1 MDKREAIMQA
11 ALDLFAE
18 RGFYGTP
25 VPLIAEK
32 ANVGAGTI
40 YRYFNDKEHLV
51 NELYRHWKA
60 ELSRAIERDL
70 SLDMPLRA
78 MFGKIGRRWIDFAM
92 NNRSAYTFLV
102 AHHHAPYLDEE
113 TVKMT
118 EAMHLKY
125 REIFEL
131 GRKEQIFKDVQPEVI
146 LAVVSGIID
155 QIMKEYWS
163 GRFDLTDE
171 LIGMIEEICW
181 QAVRR

>member
-11 ALDLFAE
+11 AVDLFAE

-25 VPLIAEK
+25 VPLIAAK

-40 YRYFNDKEHLV
+40 YRYFKDKDHLV

-60 ELSRAIERDL
+60 ELFKAIERDL
-70 SLDMPLRA
+70 TTDMPLRA
-78 MFGKIGRRWIDFAM
+78 LFGEIGRRWIGFAM

-102 AHHHAPYLDEE
+102 SHHHAPYLDEE

-118 EAMHLKY
+118 ETMHLKY
-125 REIFEL
+125 MEIFEL
-131 GRKEQIFKDVQPEVI
+131 GRKEQIFKDVKPEVL

-155 QIMKEYWS
+155 QIMKEFWS
-163 GRFDLTDE
+163 GRFDLTPE
-171 LIGMIEEICW
+171 MLAMIDEICW